1 MNGNT
6 VQLVQVIKQNFASLR
21 KGRGI
26 NHHAV
31 LIRAGKHHIIGKN
44 RLSFSRHITA
54 VFCFLKISRQNRCF
68 LRDGIF
74 QHILASVAEI
84 TEFADTQSAEFVF
97 SVFQI
102 SGKSF
107 LQTGIQTTLFE
118 IAV

>member
-1 MNGNT
+1 M
-6 VQLVQVIKQNFASLR
+6 
-21 KGRGI
+21 
-26 NHHAV
+26 
-31 LIRAGKHHIIGKN
+31 
-44 RLSFSRHITA
+44 
-54 VFCFLKISRQNRCF
+54 F